1 MPDSVADSDGLHRHR
16 GTRAIQRM
24 VEFAPSTGGLALW
37 VRHEDL
43 PATMSATGGGGAGD
57 VPAVT
62 TDGRTIFYG
71 PRFERLGLESQT
83 GLVAHEVL
91 HIALRHAQ
99 RYGELLRQHGDVDL
113 HLFNIC
119 ADAIVNSTL
128 SHLSWLK
135 LPTGAVVLER
145 LLTSVLQI
153 DQAVERSLLE
163 WDVERLYRAIDD
175 RRLPEQASRGGVA
188 RPQGSGG
195 HSSSRGPQG
204 SGGQSGS
211 SSKSGLSGKS
221 GSTAD
226 AVARTPVDARLEADS
241 REGTRT
247 DGPRAA
253 RTRALGAEAEADLL
267 PGPASAGPPEAQAA
281 EAREWSER
289 IVRAHAGD
297 GVHSMLRALIA
308 DLPMTRTP
316 WQHLLRTQL
325 SRGLAPK
332 PALSW
337 SRPTRS
343 YIANQGRGGAHRRL
357 PWEPGFSR
365 SQSVPRLV
373 VIVDVS
379 GSIED
384 ALMERF
390 AREIEAITRRLEAG
404 LVVIIGDDRV
414 RRVEHFEPGVSDL
427 RGIEFSGGGGTDFTP
442 MLEEADLHRPDITVV
457 LTDLDGPA
465 RYRPRW
471 PVIWAVPDSQRT
483 AIQPF
488 GRKILLN

>member
-1 MPDSVADSDGLHRHR
+1 MPDSVSDSDGLHRHR

-43 PATMSATGGGGAGD
+43 RDEPGAAAATGAMATAA
-57 VPAVT
+57 AVS
-62 TDGRTIFYG
+62 TDGRTIFYA
-71 PRFERLGLESQT
+71 PRFASLGLESQV

-99 RYGELLRQHGDVDL
+99 RYCELLRQRGDVDL
-113 HLFNIC
+113 QLFNIC

-135 LPTGAVVLER
+135 LPAGAVYLER
-145 LLTSVLQI
+145 LLASVLQI
-153 DQAVERSLLE
+153 NQAVERSLLE

-175 RRLPEQASRGGVA
+175 RRLPEQGSRGVA
-188 RPQGSGG
+188 RPLGSG
-195 HSSSRGPQG
+195 
-204 SGGQSGS
+204 
-211 SSKSGLSGKS
+211 GKS
-221 GSTAD
+221 GSSGQQGSSGKAGSSGQSG
-226 AVARTPVDARLEADS
+226 ARQ
-241 REGTRT
+241 

-253 RTRALGAEAEADLL
+253 RARALGAETEADLL
-267 PGPASAGPPEAQAA
+267 PGPASEGPPEAQAA

-289 IVRAHAGD
+289 IIRAHAGD
-297 GVHSMLRALIA
+297 GAHSMLRALIA

-373 VIVDVS
+373 VIIDVS

-471 PVIWAVPDSQRT
+471 PVIWAVPDSQRA